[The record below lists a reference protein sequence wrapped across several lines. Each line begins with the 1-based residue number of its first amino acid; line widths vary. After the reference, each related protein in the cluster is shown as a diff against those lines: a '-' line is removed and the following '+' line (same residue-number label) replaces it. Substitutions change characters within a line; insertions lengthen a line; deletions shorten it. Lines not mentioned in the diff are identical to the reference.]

1 MSYVKCYE
9 VLRNCHRE
17 REREREKEK
26 EKLRIVLFVIH
37 YQIIYVCYESALYSY
52 SLNFSAK
59 IHNLFYKDV
68 RIKLTKL
75 IIIKNVSILLL
86 LSISLAPVNLTAL
99 KNT

>member
-1 MSYVKCYE
+1 MKSFE
-9 VLRNCHRE
+9 TDRE
-17 REREREKEK
+17 RGREREK
-26 EKLRIVLFVIH
+26 LRIALFFIH

-59 IHNLFYKDV
+59 IHNVFCKDV

-86 LSISLAPVNLTAL
+86 LSISLAPVNLMAL